1 MKEIF
6 PGVFADGRRIFT
18 INAVPGKS
26 VYGEKLIRQGN
37 IEFREWDPFRSKL
50 CGALRKGLKT
60 FPFSRTSKVLY
71 LGASTGTT
79 VSHLSDIAEEG
90 EIYAVEMAPV
100 MGERLMEV
108 AERRQNIVPIIAD
121 ARKPDEYAEIPEVD
135 VLYQDVAQPDQDRI
149 LAINARQFLK
159 KGGIA
164 MLCVKSQSID
174 VTMDPKKVF
183 AMVEKN
189 LSSDFEI
196 IEKFYL
202 EPYDKEHEFL
212 VLRLK

>member
-1 MKEIF
+1 MREIF
-6 PGVFADGRRIFT
+6 PGVFTDGRRIFT
-18 INAVPGKS
+18 INAVPGRS
-26 VYGEKLIRQGN
+26 VYGEKLVRQGST
-37 IEFREWDPFRSKL
+37 EFREWDPFRSKL
-50 CGALRKGLKT
+50 CGAIKKGLKT
-60 FPFSRTSKVLY
+60 FPFSKESKVLY

-79 VSHLSDIAEEG
+79 ISHLSDIMYEG
-90 EIYAVEMAPV
+90 EIYGIEVSPL
-100 MGERLMEV
+100 MGERLMEL
-108 AERRQNIVPIIAD
+108 AERRTNIIPVMAD
-121 ARKPDEYAEIPEVD
+121 ARHVSEYAEIPEVD
-135 VLYQDVAQPDQDRI
+135 AVYQDVAQPDQDRI
-149 LAINARQFLK
+149 LAMNAKKFLK

-183 AMVEKN
+183 AIVEKN
-189 LSSDFEI
+189 LSNDFEI